1 MNNYNKP
8 INIYIAT
15 FYEGLLYY
23 YTGVITIN
31 KKHAGRAKI
40 LMDRYFDRDVFSISP
55 RL

>member
-1 MNNYNKP
+1 MTNYNKP

-23 YTGVITIN
+23 YICVITLN

-55 RL
+55 R